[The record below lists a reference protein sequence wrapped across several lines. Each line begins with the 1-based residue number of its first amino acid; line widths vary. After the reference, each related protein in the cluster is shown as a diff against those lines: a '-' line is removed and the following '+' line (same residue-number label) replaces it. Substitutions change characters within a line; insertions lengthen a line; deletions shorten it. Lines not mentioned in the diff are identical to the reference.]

1 MNVEDLRSGAPL
13 KAVDFTPEDPAH
25 YQRGKI
31 QVWDFIADQGLDF
44 FTGNVVKYACRA
56 GHKDDKVQ
64 DLKKAKA
71 YIDKLIDLCS

>member
-1 MNVEDLRSGAPL
+1 MGSLLMNPD
-13 KAVDFTPEDPAH
+13 DFKPEDPAH
-25 YQRGKI
+25 YQRGSI

-44 FTGNVVKYACRA
+44 FAGNVVKYVCRA
-56 GHKDDKVQ
+56 GYKDDKVQ